1 MVALKTTTLYNSL
14 KYNRITINLYAI
26 NKSKFQKNNMVNS

>member
-1 MVALKTTTLYNSL
+1 MAALKTTTLYNL
-14 KYNRITINLYAI
+14 FKYNRMTINLYAI